1 MIFISDLHIHSGYSR
16 ACSKQISVENLEKY
30 AKIKGVDL
38 LGTGDFQHPIWIK
51 HLKENLKEDQNGIL
65 RTKNGFPFLW
75 QTELSLMYTQD
86 GKGRRVHHVVLA
98 PNGETAS
105 QITEALG
112 KKGRLD
118 YDGRPI
124 FGFSSIELVEM
135 MNSISKKV
143 LIIPAHIWTPW
154 FGIFGSKTGFDS
166 VEECFKEKSK
176 HIYALETGMS
186 SDPAMNWRLS
196 KLDKYNLVS
205 FSDMHSFWPWRMG
218 RESTIFDFK
227 ELTYENIF
235 NAIKNG
241 KKSGLSSTIET
252 DPEYGKYHYDGHRNC
267 GVSFSADE
275 AKKLKNICPVCKKPL
290 TLGVEHRV
298 EELADRPIGFKRK
311 NLIPFLDLIPLSEI
325 ISAVHGFGL
334 ATKKTWE
341 TFYKLNKEFG
351 SEFNT
356 LLKVPEQE
364 LKKIVDVKLAEAIIK
379 NRNQQIKVK
388 PGYDGEYGIPLI

>member
-252 DPEYGKYHYDGHRNC
+252 DPGYGKYHYDGHRNC